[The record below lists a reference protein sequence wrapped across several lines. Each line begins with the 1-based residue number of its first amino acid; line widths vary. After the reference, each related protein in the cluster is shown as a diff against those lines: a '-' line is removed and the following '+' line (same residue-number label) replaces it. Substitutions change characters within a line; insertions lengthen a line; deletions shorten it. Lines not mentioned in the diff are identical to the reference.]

1 MKPALGLLVVLTV
14 SGLCFSQDLKVREEA
29 VRLLEQANAVSSPA
43 TLPNLERIDTFR
55 VFGEAGIKEGSFTRM
70 AIQGTGRR
78 DEYIF
83 GDYDL
88 INVWTRKQVAV
99 AGTDG
104 ILPPELDNVV
114 RITPMYLLTFDEQD
128 VIRNISDRSMNGR
141 PAHCIAFD
149 TIHGEQTDNNE
160 LCVDAANG
168 TLLFEKINGEVIE
181 NSDFFPFAGVLFPG
195 KINYSSGGA
204 QKIEITQTMTALSA
218 SDNVLA
224 APSNSRMHKVCAMFR
239 RPFGVSM
246 PQPKPGN
253 GGGNSDVVIRGM
265 AGMDGKMYNPTIQY
279 SDRPELNAEALQ
291 LASQWTFTPAMC
303 DGRPDAHEV
312 DFILHF
318 KGR

>member
-1 MKPALGLLVVLTV
+1 MKPALVLLAVLVV
-14 SGLCFSQDLKVREEA
+14 SALCFSQDLKVREEA
-29 VRLLEQANAVSSPA
+29 VRLLEQANAVSLPP

-55 VFGEAGIKEGSFTRM
+55 VFGDAGVKEGSFTRM
-70 AIQGTGRR
+70 VIQGAGRR

-114 RITPMYLLTFDEQD
+114 RITPIYLLTFDDQD
-128 VIRNISDRSMNGR
+128 VIRSIADRSVNGR
-141 PAHCIAFD
+141 SAHCVAFD
-149 TIHGEQTDNNE
+149 TIHGEQSDNNE

-168 TLLFEKINGEVIE
+168 TLVFEKINGEIIE
-181 NSDFFPFAGVLFPG
+181 NSDFFPFAGALFPG

-204 QKIEITQTMTALSA
+204 QKIEITQTMTALQA
-218 SDNVLA
+218 ADNVLA
-224 APSNSRMHKVCAMFR
+224 APPNSRMHKVCATFR

-265 AGMDGKMYNPTIQY
+265 VGMDGKMYNTTVQS

-291 LASQWTFTPAMC
+291 LAAQWTFTPAMC
-303 DGRPDAHEV
+303 DGHPDAHEV

-318 KGR
+318 QGR